1 MKSAIER
8 RMEIVE
14 LVNLHNSMRVE
25 ELAERF
31 QVSAVTIRQDLSFL
45 ERNGYVV
52 RSHGGAIP
60 NRGMIAELSHHEKR
74 QHNSS
79 IKAKIGQ
86 AALGFIHN
94 DDAIILDSG
103 TTTREIAI
111 GLKQKALNQL
121 LVMTNG
127 LDIAIEL
134 ADTANI
140 EVLMTGGKLRKNA
153 LSFSG
158 PQAEQDLAHYHF
170 NTFFLG
176 VDGFDLNA
184 GITTHNEQEA
194 SLNRLMANI
203 SNRVIAVTDS
213 SKFGRQ
219 SCHVIRKFN
228 DIDVLI
234 TDSGIPH
241 EYLLA
246 FQTQGVEVVVVD
258 K

>member
-14 LVNLHNSMRVE
+14 LINQQNSMRVE
-25 ELAERF
+25 ELAEIF
-31 QVSAVTIRQDLSFL
+31 SVSAVTIRQDLSFL
-45 ERNGYVV
+45 EKNGYIV

-60 NRGMIAELSHHEKR
+60 NRGMIAELSNHEKR
-74 QHNSS
+74 QQNSG
-79 IKAKIGQ
+79 IKAKIGK
-86 AALGFIHN
+86 AALTFIQN

-111 GLKQKALNQL
+111 GLKNTALTQL

-134 ADTANI
+134 ADTNSVD
-140 EVLMTGGKLRKNA
+140 VLMTGGKLRKNA

-158 PQAEQDLAHYHF
+158 PQAERDLEHYHF

-176 VDGFDLNA
+176 VDGFDLQA

-194 SLNRLMANI
+194 SLNKKMCEI

-213 SKFGRQ
+213 SKFGKQ
-219 SCHVIRKFN
+219 SCHVIRKFAE
-228 DIDVLI
+228 IDVLI
-234 TDSGIPH
+234 TDSGIPA
-241 EYLLA
+241 EYLNA
-246 FQTQGVEVVVVD
+246 FQEQGVEVVIVD
-258 K
+258 

>member
-14 LVNLHNSMRVE
+14 LVNQHNSMRVE
-25 ELAERF
+25 DLAEIF
-31 QVSAVTIRQDLSFL
+31 KVSAVTIRQDLSFL

-52 RSHGGAIP
+52 RSHGGAMP
-60 NRGMIAELSHHEKR
+60 NRGMIAELSNQEKR
-74 QHNSS
+74 QHNAG
-79 IKAKIGQ
+79 IKSKIGR
-86 AALGFIHN
+86 AALDFIHN
-94 DDAIILDSG
+94 NDAIILDSG

-111 GLKQKALNQL
+111 GVKQKELSQL
-121 LVMTNG
+121 LIMTNG

-134 ADTANI
+134 ADSPTI

-158 PQAEQDLAHYHF
+158 PQAERDLAHYHF

-194 SLNRLMANI
+194 NLNRLMANI

-219 SCHVIRKFN
+219 SCHVIRKFAE
-228 DIDVLI
+228 IDVLI
-234 TDSGIPH
+234 TDSGIPS
-241 EYLLA
+241 EYLTA
-246 FQTQGVEVVVVD
+246 FQENNVD
-258 K
+258 VIIVD